1 MQLFFLAYLIEN
13 GHTRDFLCS
22 TVVPP
27 GLTWGGANKYL
38 QALRKIG
45 YTAKSGRLWTIT
57 EAGGRYYTT
66 FRAEFD
72 RTYRVGF
79 RWKY

>member
-38 QALRKIG
+38 QALKRIG
-45 YTAKSGRLWTIT
+45 YTAKNKRLWTVT
-57 EAGGRYYTT
+57 ERGREYYAT
-66 FRAEFD
+66 FMKEFNMTH
-72 RTYRVGF
+72 RTRF
-79 RWKY
+79 WWR